1 MTSSASFIRVYLID
15 EVKAMERARVKLHL
29 LAAISHGI
37 EVAGALMDD
46 LPYKA
51 KGHGRKRFELALR
64 KLFPKPYAASLR
76 ELDLYGQLRSH
87 LSHSM
92 VPANTLSFTT
102 QPQLHLEQHNDSV
115 SICLAQLS
123 ADYFDAMERLHAMT
137 TKNELPQKKV
147 SWGNLEAFG

>member
-1 MTSSASFIRVYLID
+1 MTDSASFIRLYLID
-15 EVKAMERARVKLHL
+15 EVKAMQQAGVKLHL

-37 EVAGALMDD
+37 EVAGALIDD

-64 KLFPKPYAASLR
+64 KLFPKAYSTTLR

-92 VPANTLSFTT
+92 VPANTLTFVTEHER
-102 QPQLHLEQHNDSV
+102 HLSRNNA
-115 SICLAQLS
+115 SICIALSQLCT
-123 ADYFDAMERLHAMT
+123 DYLEAMERLHSMA
-137 TKNELPQKKV
+137 TKNELPQKKI
-147 SWGNLEAFG
+147 SWGNLNPLG